1 MPFGFSFG
9 SDITKTVTSDGAQVT
24 FKVTY
29 PSLRPNEY
37 GSDSKRRDISEKFIQ
52 RAQDEVREYLKKKDP
67 KSYPSVDEKNVRR
80 MGKGNV
86 TDNTTLLD
94 KIAYAS
100 LSKYSLHFKDG
111 EKVEKVTSTNNGK
124 TNCLLDLIGGNLKK
138 TTSGTTGGWH
148 QANSEIGNDEV
159 TVTFEFDF
167 SNVHENK
174 DLLKW
179 QGKVPEEP
187 ERRSES
193 SNYDPYAIGPA
204 RGDIGDNPNPHPDD
218 VMRNQAGST
227 SRNVQVG
234 PQSYNV
240 PVPPT
245 PLTAEED
252 ERVKFANH
260 MNAGMFKIKEATPS
274 RFTLEDG
281 RAFFSFPGLRIYS
294 EKKWGSKHELFSAD
308 KGRFNTNGGHFYPW
322 QRDELQRSYV
332 DTNQIPADEW
342 SSPSSPT
349 AGGRKS
355 TRRRQRR
362 SNTRRIKQRKQSRKN
377 HTRHR
382 KSIRK

>member
-124 TNCLLDLIGGNLKK
+124 INCLLDLIGGNLKK

-193 SNYDPYAIGPA
+193 SNYDPYAPSDWRSQMEASEDRGRGIIG
-204 RGDIGDNPNPHPDD
+204 G
-218 VMRNQAGST
+218 
-227 SRNVQVG
+227 
-234 PQSYNV
+234 
-240 PVPPT
+240 
-245 PLTAEED
+245 
-252 ERVKFANH
+252 
-260 MNAGMFKIKEATPS
+260 
-274 RFTLEDG
+274 
-281 RAFFSFPGLRIYS
+281 
-294 EKKWGSKHELFSAD
+294 
-308 KGRFNTNGGHFYPW
+308 
-322 QRDELQRSYV
+322 
-332 DTNQIPADEW
+332 
-342 SSPSSPT
+342 
-349 AGGRKS
+349 KS
-355 TRRRQRR
+355 TRRRR
-362 SNTRRIKQRKQSRKN
+362 SNTHRRIKQRKQSRKN
-377 HTRHR
+377 HTRRR

>member
-1 MPFGFSFG
+1 MSFFGLG
-9 SDITKTVTSDGAQVT
+9 RKITKTVTDGGAQVT

-37 GSDSKRRDISEKFIQ
+37 GSDSKRSDISKEFIE
-52 RAQDEVREYLKKKDP
+52 RARDEVREYLKKKDP
-67 KSYPSVDEKNVRR
+67 NSYPSVDERNVRK

-86 TDNTTLLD
+86 ADNIKLLD

-100 LSKYSLHFKDG
+100 LIKYSLLFKDG
-111 EKVEKVTSTNNGK
+111 MKVEKVPPKNSKIKRLN
-124 TNCLLDLIGGNLKK
+124 DLIGGNLQ
-138 TTSGTTGGWH
+138 TTKSGTTGGW
-148 QANSEIGNDEV
+148 QQVGSEIGKDEV

-167 SNVHENK
+167 SNVHENN
-174 DLLKW
+174 DLLIW
-179 QGKVPEEP
+179 QGKAPKEP
-187 ERRSES
+187 EKRSES
-193 SNYDPYAIGPA
+193 SYYDPYAAGPA

-218 VMRNQAGST
+218 VMRNQPVST
-227 SRNVQVG
+227 STNVQVG

-260 MNAGMFKIKEATPS
+260 MNAGMFKIKEATPN

-294 EKKWGSKHELFSAD
+294 EKKWGSKHELFYPD
-308 KGRFNTNGGHFYPW
+308 KGRFNTNGGQFSPH

-332 DTNQIPADEW
+332 DTNQIPAGEW
-342 SSPSSPT
+342 SSPT

-355 TRRRQRR
+355 TRRRQRQ
-362 SNTRRIKQRKQSRKN
+362 SNTHRRIKQRKQSRKN
-377 HTRHR
+377 HTRRR